1 MELNKQDEKLLQELL
16 KKYKTGLISGL
27 IPGSNISLTSTGC
40 RDKII
45 SSTGDGGSGDM
56 LRSTYDRTN
65 VNASAFDMENM
76 IEGATKK
83 ILTSAE
89 RTKLNNLSGTN
100 TGDQDLTP
108 YLTSATAAATY
119 QPIGSYLTSI
129 SGLNISQ
136 LTNDSGYITSAAL
149 SPYLT
154 TSAAASTYQPI
165 LVSGTSIKTINGTSL
180 LGAGDI
186 TISAAAALSDIT
198 DATAAHT
205 INNAAFQQEW
215 KWDSLGSGIGLKIST
230 ASTAATA
237 NTQVLMEL
245 RKTGVTSDAGYGST
259 LLNVINEDG
268 NPSYVTK
275 AAHFEA
281 KNFAATFGKTGIG
294 TGYGNVAILGNSKL
308 HFLHNGVQSAYIY
321 RLYNAP
327 ILHIVPPPEGSV
339 NIGTGSLN
347 MISFDKGAVAG
358 NSFMGVGYSSTT
370 KQTQVFGG
378 DPYLGY
384 RAASTHAGVIENESG
399 VLKFSANT
407 GLLGGYNN
415 FTPTW
420 QLVLHGAN
428 NNVGV
433 GTLTPNTSAK
443 LDVSSTT
450 QGFAP
455 PEMTATQASAISTTT
470 RKLIIYV
477 TDTNG
482 TFTSAGLWMWNGTTW
497 KLILAE

>member
-1 MELNKQDEKLLQELL
+1 MDNVVINITEITDSVQVNVNEAITQVFTDGVTV
-16 KKYKTGLISGL
+16 TGNGTISNPL
-27 IPGSNISLTSTGC
+27 VAVA
-40 RDKII
+40 
-45 SSTGDGGSGDM
+45 GSGDM
-56 LRSTYDRTN
+56 MRATYDPTN
-65 VNASAFDMENM
+65 KNADAFSMENM
-76 IEGATKK
+76 VEGATNK

-136 LTNDSGYITSAAL
+136 LTNDIGYITSSAL
-149 SPYLT
+149 APYLT
-154 TSAAASTYQPI
+154 TSAAAATYQPI
-165 LVSGTSIKTINGTSL
+165 LVSGTTIKTINGNSL
-180 LGAGDI
+180 LGSGDI
-186 TISAAAALSDIT
+186 TISAAAALSSIT
-198 DATAAHT
+198 AATAAHT
-205 INNAAFQQEW
+205 INNAAFRQEW

-237 NTQVLMEL
+237 NTQVLVEL
-245 RKTGVTSDAGYGST
+245 RKTGVTPSSYEGYGST
-259 LLNVINEDG
+259 LLNVINEDS
-268 NPSYVTK
+268 NPSFILK

-281 KNFAATFGKTGIG
+281 RNFAATFGKTGVNA
-294 TGYGNVAILGNSKL
+294 GYGNVAIFGNSKL
-308 HFLHNGVQSAYIY
+308 HFFHNGAESAYIS
-321 RLYNAP
+321 RLFNTPALKIAAP
-327 ILHIVPPPEGSV
+327 PNGYLQFQT
-339 NIGTGSLN
+339 GTGTEIDFLRSDGSFYLGTYYTGTTRQVMLLN
-347 MISFDKGAVAG
+347 ARGSG
-358 NSFMGVGYSSTT
+358 NSY
-370 KQTQVFGG
+370 
-378 DPYLGY
+378 D
-384 RAASTHAGVIENESG
+384 AAGTHASVIENNSG
-399 VLKFSANT
+399 TLKLSANT
-407 GLLGGYNN
+407 GLTANSN

-420 QLVLHGAN
+420 QLNIVGST

-433 GTLTPNTSAK
+433 GTLTPNASAK

-455 PEMTATQASAISTTT
+455 PEMTATQASAISTTS

-482 TFTSAGLWMWNGTTW
+482 TFTSAGLWLWTGATW